1 MLFSRLSFLNA
12 AAVFALLLAG
22 DTAIRGVHAHGGHG
36 GGEQVPEGEFRVTP
50 VITIEGH
57 GGMETNLDGKPEHY
71 AIDGQFGYVFEWGLP
86 NNGVFA
92 IEGSIGPSLVY
103 GEAEHFY
110 GVVHAHGH
118 DDHGDHAGH
127 GHEGHDDH
135 DDHDDHAGHG
145 HEDHGDHDDHGDH
158 AGHGHEGH
166 DDHDD
171 HDDHAGHGHE
181 GHDDHDDHGDHA
193 DHGHDDHHGHAHGSG
208 APFKRTDVRGYLA
221 ARYQPNEKLAFQVA
235 WMPYYVTGPGEEFG
249 EGLKNE
255 VGVNITYAFGDGDV
269 NFALGD
275 GLEDVIDGVF
285 ISVENR
291 TGWESDSTYIG
302 NYTDV
307 WPGFGFNVD
316 LLNIT
321 LSGGPRFYV
330 PGSYSGLSSRTDWG
344 AELELEYPITDT
356 IALFAHWEPVY
367 SSEDWGS
374 EGGKGWNHHI
384 GTGVTFSF

>member
-1 MLFSRLSFLNA
+1 M
-12 AAVFALLLAG
+12 
-22 DTAIRGVHAHGGHG
+22 
-36 GGEQVPEGEFRVTP
+36 
-50 VITIEGH
+50 
-57 GGMETNLDGKPEHY
+57 Y
-71 AIDGQFGYVFEWGLP
+71 
-86 NNGVFA
+86 
-92 IEGSIGPSLVY
+92 
-103 GEAEHFY
+103 
-110 GVVHAHGH
+110 
-118 DDHGDHAGH
+118 
-127 GHEGHDDH
+127 
-135 DDHDDHAGHG
+135 
-145 HEDHGDHDDHGDH
+145 
-158 AGHGHEGH
+158 
-166 DDHDD
+166 
-171 HDDHAGHGHE
+171 
-181 GHDDHDDHGDHA
+181 
-193 DHGHDDHHGHAHGSG
+193 
-208 APFKRTDVRGYLA
+208 KRQGYLA
-221 ARYQPNEKLAFQVA
+221 ARYQPNDKLAFQVA

-255 VGVNITYAFGDGDV
+255 VGITVNYAFGDGDV

-344 AELELEYPITDT
+344 GELELEYPITDK

>member
-1 MLFSRLSFLNA
+1 MIFSRLSFLNA
-12 AAVFALLLAG
+12 AAGLALLLAG
-22 DTAIRGVHAHGGHG
+22 DAAIRGVHAHGGHG
-36 GGEQVPEGEFRVTP
+36 GGEQVPEGEFKVTP

-92 IEGSIGPSLVY
+92 IEGSIGPSAVY

-118 DDHGDHAGH
+118 GDHGGHDEHGHDDHAGH
-127 GHEGHDDH
+127 DDHGHDDH
-135 DDHDDHAGHG
+135 DDHAHAL
-145 HEDHGDHDDHGDH
+145 EDHDDHG
-158 AGHGHEGH
+158 
-166 DDHDD
+166 
-171 HDDHAGHGHE
+171 HDDHAGH
-181 GHDDHDDHGDHA
+181 D
-193 DHGHDDHHGHAHGSG
+193 DHGHDDHAGHDDHGHAHGSG

-221 ARYQPNEKLAFQVA
+221 ARYQPNEKLAFQIA
-235 WMPYYVTGPGEEFG
+235 WMPYYVTGEGEEFG

-255 VGVNITYAFGDGDV
+255 VGVNVTYAFGDGDV

-291 TGWESDSTYIG
+291 TGWESDGTYIG
-302 NYTDV
+302 NYTDL

-321 LSGGPRFYV
+321 LSGGPRFYL

-344 AELELEYPITDT
+344 GELELEYPITDT

>member
-1 MLFSRLSFLNA
+1 MLFSRHSFLNA

-110 GVVHAHGH
+110 GVVHAHG
-118 DDHGDHAGH
+118 
-127 GHEGHDDH
+127 
-135 DDHDDHAGHG
+135 
-145 HEDHGDHDDHGDH
+145 
-158 AGHGHEGH
+158 
-166 DDHDD
+166 HDD